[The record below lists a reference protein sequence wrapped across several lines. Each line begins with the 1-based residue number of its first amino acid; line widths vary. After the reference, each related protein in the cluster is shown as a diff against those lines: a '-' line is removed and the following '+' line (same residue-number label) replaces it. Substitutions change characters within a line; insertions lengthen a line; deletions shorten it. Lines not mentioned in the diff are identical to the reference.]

1 MEYTIVY
8 SDRKTVCLN
17 IKNAKLIVRAPR
29 GLDKAEIEKI
39 VSKHMDWINK
49 KIEYQRNKAQR
60 LKKDT
65 AEDVQR
71 LKKEAREYF
80 AKRTEEIS
88 NIMGI
93 NYSRVKITSAAHRFG
108 SCSSE
113 GNICYSYR
121 LMKYPERAREYV
133 IVHELAHRLE
143 MNHSKKFYNIIAK
156 YMPDYKERRRLL
168 K

>member
-39 VSKHMDWINK
+39 VSKHTDWINK

-60 LKKDT
+60 LEKDT

-71 LKKEAREYF
+71 LKEEAREYF
-80 AKRTEEIS
+80 TKKTEEIS

-93 NYSRVKITSAAHRFG
+93 NYSRVKITSALHRFG

-121 LMKYPERAREYV
+121 LMKYPEIAREYV